1 MEAFKASGRRIFF
14 FGALGGLLFGYD
26 TGVISGAILFI
37 TEDFSLSPFMQGA
50 VVAALLLGAMV
61 GAAAAGGLSDR
72 LGRRRLIMIAA
83 VTFTVGAVAAAAAPS
98 AWALVGARFVLG
110 LAVGSAALVV
120 PLYLSEIA
128 PTKIRGAIGSLNQ
141 LMIVVGILAAFIV
154 NAILASSGD
163 WRLMLGLA
171 AIPSL
176 VLLVGMAFM
185 PETPRFLVRTGEQD
199 EAREVLEE
207 VRSDGDRAD
216 QPERKIEEIREVDER
231 EEGGGL
237 ELLKEKWVRPALVVA
252 IGLAVL
258 QQLIGIN
265 TIIYYAPTT
274 LTSVGYGPESA
285 IYANLVIG
293 ALNVAATIV
302 AIRIVDRVG
311 RKPMLL
317 GGLIGMV
324 TSLTILGLSSELLSK
339 PDSAGDP
346 AAVITLLCLAG
357 FIVSFAATWGPV
369 VWVMLPE
376 VLPLSVRGTAMG
388 VAVCLHWGANFLV
401 SQTFPVML
409 DAWGAGPVF
418 LGYAVIGVLAFVFV
432 RAVVPETKG
441 RSLEEIEADL
451 QRKSD
456 DPSRQPATAG
466 S

>member
-37 TEDFSLSPFMQGA
+37 TEDFGLSPFMQGA

-61 GAAAAGGLSDR
+61 GAGAAGALSDR
-72 LGRRRLIMIAA
+72 LGRRRLIMAAA
-83 VTFTVGAVAAAAAPS
+83 VTFTIGALAAAAAPS
-98 AWALVGARFVLG
+98 AGALVAARFVLG

-128 PTKIRGAIGSLNQ
+128 PTKIRGAIASLNQ
-141 LMIVVGILAAFIV
+141 LMIVVGILVAFIV

-176 VLLVGMAFM
+176 VLLAGMAFM
-185 PETPRFLVRTGEQD
+185 PETPRFLVRTGEED
-199 EAREVLEE
+199 EARDVLEE
-207 VRSDGDRAD
+207 VRTDGSRAD
-216 QPERKIEEIREVDER
+216 EPERKIEEIREVDEQ
-231 EEGGGL
+231 ESGGGL
-237 ELLKEKWVRPALVVA
+237 ELLRAKWVRPALVVA

-274 LTSVGYGPESA
+274 LTSVGYGAESA
-285 IYANLVIG
+285 IYANLAIG

-317 GGLIGMV
+317 GGLVGMV
-324 TSLTILGLSSELLSK
+324 ASLTVLGLSSELLAK

-388 VAVCLHWGANFLV
+388 VAIFLHWGANFLV

-409 DAWGAGPVF
+409 DAWGPGPVF
-418 LGYAVIGVLAFVFV
+418 LGYAVVGVGAFVFV
-432 RAVVPETKG
+432 RALVPETKG
-441 RSLEEIEADL
+441 RSLEEIEASL
-451 QRKSD
+451 QRKRSV
-456 DPSRQPATAG
+456 PVTAG
-466 S
+466 HAASQ